1 MRQSVRTEDVL
12 NLIRQIYTS
21 IEPYEV
27 YYALKAMKVKFIRK
41 GTIDLLRWCIA
52 VRKAGF
58 PITTTLLSSLTGIKR
73 GHIGQS
79 LHILGDKGVLLL
91 LKYQG
96 RLPRGGMRWI
106 INPIFEKYLPE
117 RLRSGE

>member
-1 MRQSVRTEDVL
+1 MGQSVRIDDVL
-12 NLIRQIYTS
+12 SFISQIYAS

-27 YYALKAMKVKFIRK
+27 YYALRAMKVKFIRES
-41 GTIDLLRWCIA
+41 TVDLLRWCIA

-73 GHIGQS
+73 GQIAQS

-91 LKYQG
+91 LKYQEK
-96 RLPRGGMRWI
+96 LPRGEHRWI
-106 INPIFEKYLPE
+106 ISPIFEKYLPE